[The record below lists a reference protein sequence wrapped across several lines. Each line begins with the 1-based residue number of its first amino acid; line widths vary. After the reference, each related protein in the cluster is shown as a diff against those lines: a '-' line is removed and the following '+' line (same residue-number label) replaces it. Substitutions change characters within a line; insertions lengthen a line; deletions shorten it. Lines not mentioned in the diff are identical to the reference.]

1 MITLIAIASF
11 ALVVATSAE
20 AMTPAQIPQPESVT
34 GGVELGC
41 LRGQNNY
48 PSLPPVS
55 PQMRIFGAEAFAVVG
70 TNELQGRSRN

>member
-1 MITLIAIASF
+1 
-11 ALVVATSAE
+11 
-20 AMTPAQIPQPESVT
+20 MTPAQIPQSESVT
-34 GGVELGC
+34 QVAWSWGC